1 LKLFSFHFVYDFE
14 RNFPTFFLQ
23 HLENEVLLISIKVGV
38 DNMSSNNKIQSRFD
52 YQLAFILFLLF
63 CTSCIAIYG
72 AQMTSGQYEE
82 NFLLK
87 QIVWYVVGCFIVA
100 GVMFF
105 DSEQIQR
112 MAWYLYGFGIFL
124 LVFLMVAPTSIA
136 KPVNGA
142 KAWFTL
148 PGFSF
153 QPAEFMKVFLIITLS
168 TIITKHNQKYLK
180 HTLDSDL
187 KLLFKIA
194 VTAIV
199 PIFLLLK
206 QPDLGTAL
214 VMVAIVI
221 GLIFTSGILWRIIIS
236 ITIIAVIAISTIFYL
251 VLKAPSI
258 LEKYLGVQSYQFGR
272 IYSWLNPEGYKSG
285 EGYHLLNSLKAIG
298 SGQIVG
304 KGVGQGQVYI
314 PENHTDF
321 IFSVIG
327 EQFGFVGTSVVLSLF
342 FLLIY
347 HLIKV
352 SIETNEEFNSY
363 ICAGVIS
370 LFVFHVFQNAGMTI
384 GLLPITGIPLP
395 FISYGG
401 SSLMG
406 SMFAIGLIFGIRW
419 HHKVYMFSSD

>member
-1 LKLFSFHFVYDFE
+1 MSTNK
-14 RNFPTFFLQ
+14 
-23 HLENEVLLISIKVGV
+23 KVE
-38 DNMSSNNKIQSRFD
+38 SRFD
-52 YQLAFILFLLF
+52 YQLTFILFLFF

-72 AQMTSGQYEE
+72 AISTSAQYDT

-87 QIVWYVVGCFIVA
+87 QIVWYIVGAFIIA
-100 GVMFF
+100 GVMLF

-112 MAWYLYGFGIFL
+112 ISWYLYGFGIFL
-124 LVFLMVAPTSIA
+124 LLLLMVAPYSIA
-136 KPVNGA
+136 RPINGA

-153 QPAEFMKVFLIITLS
+153 QPSEFMKVFLIIALS
-168 TIITKHNQKYLK
+168 NIITKHNQTYFKRSLQ
-180 HTLDSDL
+180 TDILL
-187 KLLFKIA
+187 LVKLGA
-194 VTAIV
+194 TALV
-199 PIFLLLK
+199 PILLVLM

-214 VMVAIVI
+214 VMMAIVA
-221 GLIFTSGILWRIIIS
+221 GLIFVSGISWK
-236 ITIIAVIAISTIFYL
+236 IIAVISTFIIAIASTVFYL
-251 VLKAPSI
+251 ILAAPEI
-258 LEKYLGVQSYQFGR
+258 LRKYLGVKSYQLGR
-272 IYSWLNPEGYKSG
+272 IYSWLNPEGYKSE

-298 SGQIVG
+298 SGQIMG
-304 KGVGQGQVYI
+304 KGLGEGQVYI

-327 EQFGFVGTSVVLSLF
+327 EQFGFIGTSIVLSIY

-401 SSLMG
+401 SSIMG
-406 SMFAIGLIFGIRW
+406 SMFAIGLIFSIRW
-419 HHKVYMFSSD
+419 HHKVYMFSNDQ